1 MPNTYSYTTILK
13 EALQYSA
20 IRVPDPKELQK
31 RFDLTNALSHHC
43 LFYFLDFTQNAYVE
57 IGPGKDTFVGHT
69 TDYLKDAGP
78 FFWMEQSDKRDM
90 AILNEKV
97 IPGEIALLQGLPQ
110 SELDNVVCSTNYR
123 TRIKNGD
130 YITVLQRGS
139 YVCDD
144 AGRMLGIVGTIEN
157 ISPFKSDNKIVNVVE
172 KISTDTD
179 GRMKREVLQQQFYFP
194 EEQDSVLTKREI
206 EILRWICAGLNSRD
220 IAERLFIS
228 VNTVNNHR
236 KSILQKTNAKNMM
249 EVLQYAIRNG
259 II

>member
-1 MPNTYSYTTILK
+1 MHKTFSYTTVLN
-13 EALQYSA
+13 EALKYSA
-20 IRVPDPKELQK
+20 IRMPDPKELHK
-31 RFDLTNALSHHC
+31 RFNLANALSHHC

-57 IGPGKDTFVGHT
+57 IGPGKDTFVGYT
-69 TDYLKDAGP
+69 TEYLKDGGP

-90 AILNEKV
+90 RVLNERV
-97 IPGEIALLQGLPQ
+97 IPGEMALLQGLPQ

-130 YITVLQRGS
+130 YITVLQRSS
-139 YVCDD
+139 YLCDE
-144 AGRMLGIVGTIEN
+144 AGRMLGVVGTIDN
-157 ISPFKSDNKIVNVVE
+157 ISPFKSDNKIINVVE
-172 KISTDTD
+172 KISGDAD
-179 GRMKREVLQQQFYFP
+179 GHMKRELLQQQFYFP
-194 EEQDSVLTKREI
+194 EEKDSLLTKREI
-206 EILRWICAGLNSRD
+206 EILKWICAGLNSRD

-249 EVLQYAIRNG
+249 EVLQYTISNG

>member
-1 MPNTYSYTTILK
+1 MHKTRSFVNILREAQDYT
-13 EALQYSA
+13 A
-20 IRVPDPKELQK
+20 IPLPDEKDIHK
-31 RFDLTNALSHHC
+31 RFNLATMSHHA
-43 LFYFLDFTQNAYVE
+43 LFYLLDFTQNAYLE

-69 TDYLKDAGP
+69 TEYLKDGGP
-78 FFWMEQSDKRDM
+78 FFWMEQSDERDM
-90 AILNEKV
+90 RVLNERV
-97 IPGEIALLQGLPQ
+97 IPSEIALLQGLQQ

-123 TRIKNGD
+123 TRTKSGD

-139 YVCDD
+139 YLCDD
-144 AGRMLGIVGTIEN
+144 AGRILGIVGTIEN
-157 ISPFKSDNKIVNVVE
+157 ISPFKSDDKIINVVE
-172 KISTDTD
+172 KISTDAD
-179 GRMKREVLQQQFYFP
+179 GHMKREVLQQQFYFP
-194 EEQDSVLTKREI
+194 EEKDSVLTKREM
-206 EILRWICAGLNSRD
+206 EILKCICAGLNSRD